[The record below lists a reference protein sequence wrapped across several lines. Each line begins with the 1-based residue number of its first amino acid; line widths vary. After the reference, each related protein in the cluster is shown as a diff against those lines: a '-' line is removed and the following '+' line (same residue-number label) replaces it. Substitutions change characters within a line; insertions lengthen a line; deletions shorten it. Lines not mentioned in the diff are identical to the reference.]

1 MNWLNNFVKPKLI
14 AIKSKLT
21 KIDNLW
27 TKCPACQQMI
37 FTKELKENLYVC
49 DNCNFHLNM
58 PVEERL
64 NAIYDEKKY
73 EDINLKKVIDD
84 PLKFKDK
91 IKYSD
96 RLNKVRKQLNLNDSV
111 KVVRGKMNGLKL
123 VTAAMDF
130 RFMGGS
136 MGMQV
141 GEGIV
146 KATEEAKRS
155 KSALLIIASSG
166 GARMQEG
173 ILALMQMPRTIA
185 AIENFKECELPYI
198 VLFTNPTTGGVS
210 ASFTM
215 IGDILLAEPGALIGF
230 AGPRVIKKTVNEDL
244 PENFQKSEFLLEH
257 GMIDLIAER
266 KDFKNKLSTLLTHLV
281 N

>member
-1 MNWLNNFVKPKLI
+1 MGTPGHMAHPF
-14 AIKSKLT
+14 
-21 KIDNLW
+21 D
-27 TKCPACQQMI
+27 
-37 FTKELKENLYVC
+37 
-49 DNCNFHLNM
+49 
-58 PVEERL
+58 VERVQTGQDLVDYINDAVVRL
-64 NAIYDEKKY
+64 QNQEIGG
-73 EDINLKKVIDD
+73 
-84 PLKFKDK
+84 
-91 IKYSD
+91 
-96 RLNKVRKQLNLNDSV
+96 SV
-111 KVVRGKMNGLKL
+111 KWDGINTSFKL
-123 VTAAMDF
+123 VTAIMDF
-130 RFMGGS
+130 KFMGGS

-146 KATEEAKRS
+146 KAAEEAK
-155 KSALLIIASSG
+155 KIKCPLLIIASSG

-185 AIENFKECELPYI
+185 AIENFKELNLPYI

-230 AGPRVIKKTVNEDL
+230 AGPRVIKKTVNQDL

-257 GMIDLIAER
+257 GMIDLIIER
-266 KDFKNKLSTLLTHLV
+266 ENFKNKLTLLLKHLIK